1 MVATNSGG
9 DGNKM
14 SDEEKKQLETEVI
27 KLNRRIQQLENTIE
41 RNRLNQVAREGLD
54 SIRDGE
60 QTQLHRYMDL
70 LLDNNPSIILI
81 FDENLRLQFCTN
93 VFLKKL
99 RLSSLDMIRNLSCR
113 EIFTLFA
120 ASDWVS
126 SMDVVLAK
134 AVEEKVPVNVEKAVD
149 IDDDGD
155 VNFFKIVVT
164 PMVDLNGTTE
174 GVIVIFNDITDEKN
188 AREVA
193 LRASSAKSDFLANMS
208 HEMRTPMNAII
219 GMTTIGLGTEE
230 VERKDYCLGK
240 ISDASTHLLGI
251 INDVLDISKIEANML
266 ELSFHDFSF
275 ERMMQKIS
283 TVLAFTMNAKNI
295 DFTVRIDPAIPDA
308 IYADEQRMSQVIT
321 NFLSNAAKFT
331 PENGKVHLSASRVG
345 ADAEKEIDF
354 IRIAVS
360 DTGIG
365 ISEEYMPKLFNSFEQ
380 ADNSI
385 SRKYGGTG
393 LGLAISKKIV
403 ELMGGTLSVDSVVGE
418 GSTFSFVVSV
428 KRAQGYLGKPL
439 PQGVNWSNI
448 NVLAVDD
455 SAETRMFFEATAEA
469 LGFDCD
475 TAKDAREALKLLQES
490 GKDYNV
496 IFADWKMPGMNGIE
510 LVREIKKRGIDDA
523 VVIMIS
529 STEWS
534 EIADE
539 AKEAGVDSFVPKPLF
554 ASSITDMINNL
565 IDQANKETEEEED
578 PDKGEFEGV
587 HILLVEDVDINR
599 EIVESLFEGTGA
611 IITSAENGQ
620 EAVDKF
626 AADPE
631 SFDLIFMDI
640 HMPVKDG
647 YAATR
652 EIRAMDMMKAKTVP
666 IIAMTANVFKKDVD
680 KCLACGMND
689 HVGKPIDINEVFIK
703 LRLQL
708 QMSGHS

>member
-1 MVATNSGG
+1 
-9 DGNKM
+9 M
-14 SDEEKKQLETEVI
+14 SEEDQKQFELEAEI
-27 KLNRRIQQLENTIE
+27 QRLHRRIQQLEDTIE
-41 RNRLNQVAREGLD
+41 RNKLTQLAREGMNN
-54 SIRDGE
+54 IREGE
-60 QTQLHRYMDL
+60 QSQLHRYMDL
-70 LLDNNPSIILI
+70 LLDNNPCIILI
-81 FDENLRLQFCTN
+81 FDDNLRLQFCTN

-120 ASDWVS
+120 ANDWVS
-126 SMDVVLAK
+126 SMDMVLKDAIQK
-134 AVEEKVPVNVEKAVD
+134 KTPVTVERTVD
-149 IDDDGD
+149 IDDDGAANYYK
-155 VNFFKIVVT
+155 VGIT
-164 PMVDLNGTTE
+164 PMIDLDGKDE
-174 GVIVIFNDITDEKN
+174 GVIVIFDDITEEKN
-188 AREVA
+188 AREMA

-219 GMTTIGLGTEE
+219 GMTSIGMSSNE

-266 ELSFHDFSF
+266 ELSYHDFSF

-295 DFTVRIDPAIPDA
+295 EFTVRIDPSIPDA
-308 IYADEQRMSQVIT
+308 INADEQRMSQVIT

-331 PENGKVHLSASRVG
+331 PEGGKVHLSASRVG
-345 ADAEKEIDF
+345 TDAEKDIDF
-354 IRIAVS
+354 IRIAVT

-365 ISEEYMPKLFNSFEQ
+365 ISDEYMPKLFNSFEQ

-403 ELMGGTLSVDSVVGE
+403 ELMGGTLSVDSIVGE

-428 KRAQGYLGKPL
+428 KKAKGFFNKPL
-439 PQGVNWSNI
+439 LQGLTWSNI

-455 SAETRMFFEATAEA
+455 SEETRMFFESTAAA

-475 TAKDAREALKLLQES
+475 TAKDAREALQML
-490 GKDYNV
+490 KDSEKEYNV
-496 IFADWKMPGMNGIE
+496 IFADWKMPGMDGLE
-510 LVREIKKRGIDDA
+510 LVKEIKNRGIDDA

-529 STEWS
+529 SSDWS
-534 EIADE
+534 EIADR
-539 AKEAGVDSFVPKPLF
+539 AKDVGVDSFIPKPLF
-554 ASSITDMINNL
+554 ASSITDTINNL
-565 IDQANKETEEEED
+565 ITQSGKMHLED
-578 PDKGEFEGV
+578 NDMSDKGEFDGI
-587 HILLVEDVDINR
+587 HIMLVEDVDINR
-599 EIVESLFEGTGA
+599 EIVETLFEGTGA
-611 IITSAENGQ
+611 LITSAVNGQ
-620 EAVDKF
+620 EAIDRF
-626 AADPE
+626 AAKPE
-631 SFDLIFMDI
+631 TFDLIFMDI
-640 HMPVKDG
+640 HMPIKDG

-652 EIRAMDMMKAKTVP
+652 EIRAMAHPKAKTIP

-689 HVGKPIDINEVFIK
+689 HVGKPIDINEVFLK
-703 LRLQL
+703 LKRQI
-708 QMSGHS
+708 QMSIRR